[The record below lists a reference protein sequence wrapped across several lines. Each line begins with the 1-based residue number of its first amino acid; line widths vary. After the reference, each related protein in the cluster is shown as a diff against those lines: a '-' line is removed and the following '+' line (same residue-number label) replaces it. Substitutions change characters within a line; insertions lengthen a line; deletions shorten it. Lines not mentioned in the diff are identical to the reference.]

1 MKKMPE
7 KNKLLRLIRYLYN
20 KFILLNDS
28 PQRIAI
34 GFGLGV
40 FLGMLPGT
48 GPIASLAM
56 AALLRVNKAAALAGS
71 LLTNTWL
78 SLVSLFFSVKIG
90 AWIFGLKPQE
100 LFNQWQ
106 DFIRH
111 PQWNPGLI
119 LPVFAGYLAISLA
132 LGIAAFCLIF
142 SLLKLRDL
150 PQPHP

>member
-1 MKKMPE
+1 MPKE
-7 KNKLLRLIRYLYN
+7 NRLLRSFRYLYR

-28 PQRIAI
+28 PQRIAV

-48 GPIASLAM
+48 GPIASVVM
-56 AALLRVNKAAALAGS
+56 AAVLRVNKAAALAGS

-78 SLVSLFFSVKIG
+78 SLVSLLFSVKIG
-90 AWIFGLKPQE
+90 AWIFGLSYQE

-106 DFIRH
+106 EFIRH

-119 LPVFAGYLAISLA
+119 LPVFVGYLAISLA
-132 LGIAAFCLIF
+132 LGIAAFCLILT
-142 SLLKLRDL
+142 LLKFRQGR
-150 PQPHP
+150 P